1 MDSSQFKQALGV
13 YHDCQQRMFE
23 NRTNEVNE
31 FMAMLAKSDEGKE
44 HLHPR
49 ALYQHIYSAPALA
62 QPQPQP
68 QPTFKELWKQACK
81 LEKVPFAQKGT
92 EEYTRVLAR
101 FRLLNA

>member
-1 MDSSQFKQALGV
+1 MDFKKALNV

-23 NRTNEVNE
+23 KRTNDVNE
-31 FMAMLAKSDEGKE
+31 FMAMLTKSDEGKE

-49 ALYQHIYSAPALA
+49 ALYQHINLVANSLPVELPPA
-62 QPQPQP
+62 